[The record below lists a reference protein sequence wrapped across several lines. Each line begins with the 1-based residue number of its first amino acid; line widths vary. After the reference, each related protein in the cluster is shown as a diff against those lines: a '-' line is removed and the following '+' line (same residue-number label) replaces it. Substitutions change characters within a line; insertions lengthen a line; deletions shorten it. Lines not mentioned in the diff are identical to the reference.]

1 MDRNGDGLIQEDE
14 YIAELTGGSPD
25 SPEPPWVAEERE
37 QFRKGRDQ
45 DGDGQLNRA
54 EVAMW
59 VRPPSG
65 DWAEVEAAHLIHHAD
80 GDKDGQL
87 TRAEILA
94 QWQLFVGSRATNYG
108 EDLERPH
115 DEL

>member
-1 MDRNGDGLIQEDE
+1 
-14 YIAELTGGSPD
+14 AELTGGSPD
-25 SPEPPWVAEERE
+25 SPEPPWVGEERE

-45 DGDGQLNRA
+45 DGDGQLNRE
-54 EVAMW
+54 EVATW